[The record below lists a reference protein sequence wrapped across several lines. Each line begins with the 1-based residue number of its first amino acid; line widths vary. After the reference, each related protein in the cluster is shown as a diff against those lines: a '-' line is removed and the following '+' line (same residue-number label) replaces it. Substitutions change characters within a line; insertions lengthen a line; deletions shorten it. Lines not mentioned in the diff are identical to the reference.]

1 MTWKSFACAMSIRV
15 VESLASAASLVW
27 FTNWRVVLSF
37 SAMVVV
43 DRPLVIICQTIFC
56 VWLSGAVR
64 VLVVFI
70 C

>member
-1 MTWKSFACAMSIRV
+1 
-15 VESLASAASLVW
+15 
-27 FTNWRVVLSF
+27 
-37 SAMVVV
+37 VV